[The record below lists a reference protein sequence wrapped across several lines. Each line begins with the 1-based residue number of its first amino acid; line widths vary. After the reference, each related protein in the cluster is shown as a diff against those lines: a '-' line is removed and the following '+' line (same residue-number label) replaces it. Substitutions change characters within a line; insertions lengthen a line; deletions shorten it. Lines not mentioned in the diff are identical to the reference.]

1 MTSIKTIAAASLA
14 AGLSLLSVS
23 GNAAQA
29 NPFNTFGEAG
39 GCDSYAAAA
48 GNAGGGGFITER
60 SCEDHREWASD
71 EARRDRRHS
80 TQSQL
85 IGLGGG
91 LIGHIIN
98 NSQQRQQQQATRP
111 SADLALIQQQQEIE
125 LLKMKLQLQQ
135 QQQGSNGYRTVSNSY
150 PHAVQPGYHY
160 SAGYGH
166 VQQTSYQRTAY
177 PQAHPGYQ
185 QPAYQQPAYQQPA
198 YQQPL
203 PRYHY

>member
-1 MTSIKTIAAASLA
+1 MTSIKTFSITAASLA
-14 AGLSLLSVS
+14 AGLSLLSIS

-29 NPFNTFGEAG
+29 NPYNTFGEAG
-39 GCDSYAAAA
+39 GCDSLSA
-48 GNAGGGGFITER
+48 GGFEPGFGGGFVSGR
-60 SCEDHREWASD
+60 DCGDHRDWASD

-91 LIGHIIN
+91 LIGQIIN
-98 NSQQRQQQQATRP
+98 SSQQKQQQQPARP

-135 QQQGSNGYRTVSNSY
+135 QQQSPYGYQTVSNTYS
-150 PHAVQPGYHY
+150 PAVRPVYHQ
-160 SAGYGH
+160 AGNRY
-166 VQQTSYQRTAY
+166 VLQTSYQPTAY
-177 PQAHPGYQ
+177 PQPHPTYQ
-185 QPAYQQPAYQQPA
+185 RPAYHQPQ
-198 YQQPL
+198 

>member
-14 AGLSLLSVS
+14 AGLSLLSFS

-29 NPFNTFGEAG
+29 NPFNTFGKAG
-39 GCDSYAAAA
+39 GCDSFAM
-48 GNAGGGGFITER
+48 GGGR

-177 PQAHPGYQ
+177 PQAHR
-185 QPAYQQPAYQQPA
+185 AYQQPAYQQPA

>member
-14 AGLSLLSVS
+14 AGLSLLSFS

-29 NPFNTFGEAG
+29 NPFNTFGKAG
-39 GCDSYAAAA
+39 GCDSFAM
-48 GNAGGGGFITER
+48 GGGR

-177 PQAHPGYQ
+177 PQAHP
-185 QPAYQQPAYQQPA
+185 AYQQPA

>member
-1 MTSIKTIAAASLA
+1 MTSIKAFSITAASLA

-39 GCDSYAAAA
+39 GCDSFAMGG
-48 GNAGGGGFITER
+48 GNAGGGGFVRGR
-60 SCEDHREWASD
+60 SCEDHRDWASD

-91 LIGHIIN
+91 LIGQLIN
-98 NSQQRQQQQATRP
+98 SSQKRHQQQPARP

-135 QQQGSNGYRTVSNSY
+135 QQQSPYGYRTVSNTY
-150 PHAVQPGYHY
+150 PPAVQPVYQRP
-160 SAGYGH
+160 GYGH
-166 VQQTSYQRTAY
+166 YQQTSYQPTAY
-177 PQAHPGYQ
+177 PQQQPVYQ
-185 QPAYQQPAYQQPA
+185 QPGYHQSGYHQPQ
-198 YQQPL
+198 

>member
-98 NSQQRQQQQATRP
+98 NSQQRQQQQPTRP

-177 PQAHPGYQ
+177 PQAHP
-185 QPAYQQPAYQQPA
+185 AYQQPA

>member
-14 AGLSLLSVS
+14 AGLSLLSFS

-29 NPFNTFGEAG
+29 NPFNTFGKAG
-39 GCDSYAAAA
+39 GCDSFAM
-48 GNAGGGGFITER
+48 GGGR

-150 PHAVQPGYHY
+150 SHAVQPGYHY

-177 PQAHPGYQ
+177 PQAHR
-185 QPAYQQPAYQQPA
+185 AYQQPAYQQPA

>member
-1 MTSIKTIAAASLA
+1 MTSIKAFSITAASLA

-29 NPFNTFGEAG
+29 NPHNTFGVNG
-39 GCDSYAAAA
+39 GCDSFAMGG
-48 GNAGGGGFITER
+48 GNARGGGFVRGR
-60 SCEDHREWASD
+60 SCEDHRDWASD

-91 LIGHIIN
+91 LIGQLIN
-98 NSQQRQQQQATRP
+98 SSQKRHQQQPARP

-135 QQQGSNGYRTVSNSY
+135 QQQSPYGYRTVSNTY
-150 PHAVQPGYHY
+150 PPAVQPVYHQ
-160 SAGYGH
+160 AGYGH

-177 PQAHPGYQ
+177 PQPVYH
-185 QPAYQQPAYQQPA
+185 QPQ
-198 YQQPL
+198 

>member
-14 AGLSLLSVS
+14 AGLSLLSFS

-29 NPFNTFGEAG
+29 NPFNTFGKAG
-39 GCDSYAAAA
+39 GCDSFAM
-48 GNAGGGGFITER
+48 GGGR
-60 SCEDHREWASD
+60 SCEDHRDWVSD

-98 NSQQRQQQQATRP
+98 NSQQRQQQQPTRP

-150 PHAVQPGYHY
+150 PHAVQPGHHY

-177 PQAHPGYQ
+177 PQAHP
-185 QPAYQQPAYQQPA
+185 AYQQPAYQQPA